1 MAPRRFN
8 WFASTISTSQ
18 ALVGFNGAQLHQIG
32 SSNDTAYGAG
42 VRGFLAGL
50 PVIVDANIPTNL
62 SSDQDTVLAVNA
74 NELFLWEQP
83 GAPLYIRAE
92 QPLVQNLAVRMVV
105 FGFSAFTG
113 GRFPAAH
120 GAITGTG
127 LGGTL
132 VYGSAIS

>member
-1 MAPRRFN
+1 
-8 WFASTISTSQ
+8 
-18 ALVGFNGAQLHQIG
+18 
-32 SSNDTAYGAG
+32 
-42 VRGFLAGL
+42 
-50 PVIVDANIPTNL
+50 
-62 SSDQDTVLAVNA
+62 VNA

-83 GAPLYIRAE
+83 GSPLYIRAE

-113 GRFPAAH
+113 GRYPAAH

-132 VYGSAIS
+132 TYGIAAS